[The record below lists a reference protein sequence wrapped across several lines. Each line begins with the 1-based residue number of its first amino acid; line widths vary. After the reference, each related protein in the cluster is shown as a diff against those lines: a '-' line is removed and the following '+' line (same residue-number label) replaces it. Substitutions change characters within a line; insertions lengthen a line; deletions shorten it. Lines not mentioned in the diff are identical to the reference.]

1 MRFLVISLLIFIFQA
16 PLQLGAHE
24 VEQHFMRLT
33 FTDTKL
39 EGRLEMDAGYA
50 LPEMRSNEDDSRPT
64 GEWFDAL
71 SPEEK
76 DRIKV
81 EGEKYLREVLFF
93 HLDGQPIDFEISFA
107 KWGTDWSQYFEM
119 RSDTFARMVWK
130 IDWPYPAKA
139 GELELFWNESQDG
152 PSLALATVSE
162 NRELPLV
169 TVSQGEVYS
178 LASLDGQLSSPP
190 TLTDHRPTFWTW
202 LREGFEHVIPK
213 GLDHILFILGLFLLT
228 PKLKPL
234 LTQSIVFTIAHS
246 ITLGL
251 TVAGKIPFNG
261 NIIEPLIALS
271 IAYVAIEN
279 LFLKELKPWRLGLI
293 FALGLLHGMG
303 FGSVMSELP
312 VDPAALV
319 IPVIGFNL
327 GVEVAQVTILLIALG
342 FTVWWN
348 EKKEY
353 NYVRVAASL
362 AIAAIG
368 LYWTI
373 ERVFL
378 NEPALANFSEFSLAI

>member
-1 MRFLVISLLIFIFQA
+1 MLRLFSLLAIF
-16 PLQLGAHE
+16 LTSLLSAHE

-33 FTDTKL
+33 LAEDSL
-39 EGRLEMDAGYA
+39 QGRLEMDAGYA

-64 GEWFDAL
+64 GEWFAAL
-71 SPEEK
+71 SEEEK
-76 DRIKV
+76 ARIQT
-81 EGEKYLREVLFF
+81 EGQRYLAQVLHF
-93 HLDGQPIDFEISFA
+93 HLDSSAVVPELAFA
-107 KWGTDWSQYFEM
+107 KWGTDWPQYFDQ
-119 RSDTFARMVWK
+119 RPDTFQRMVWD
-130 IDWPYPAKA
+130 ITWPYQDRS
-139 GELELFWNESQDG
+139 GELELFWQEGEDG
-152 PSLALATVSE
+152 PSLALATVSDG
-162 NRELPLV
+162 RELPLV

-178 LASLDGQLSSPP
+178 LARIDGASEAAPVLAKQGLP
-190 TLTDHRPTFWTW
+190 FFGW
-202 LREGFEHVIPK
+202 LKQGFLHVIPA

-234 LTQSIVFTIAHS
+234 LTQSLVFTFAHS

-312 VDPAALV
+312 VEPGALI

-327 GVEVAQVTILLIALG
+327 GVEVAQVAILLVALG
-342 FTVWWN
+342 VTVWWN

-353 NYVRVAASL
+353 NYLRITASL
-362 AIAAIG
+362 AIAATG
-368 LYWTI
+368 LFWTV
-373 ERVFL
+373 ERVL
-378 NEPALANFSEFSLAI
+378 